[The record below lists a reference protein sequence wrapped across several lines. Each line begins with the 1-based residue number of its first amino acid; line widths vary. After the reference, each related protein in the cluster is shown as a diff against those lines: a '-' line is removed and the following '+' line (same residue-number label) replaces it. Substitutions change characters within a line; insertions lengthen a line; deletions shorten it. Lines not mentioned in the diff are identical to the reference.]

1 MKMNPKIFTRMS
13 AMLIVLSIFLLV
25 LAPFT
30 ITLTSAE
37 VTELNVPPWVVQGE
51 TLSISGKASANEVVW
66 IGSSFELSLPVSDG
80 KYCREF
86 NGIHFPAGEKVFSVT
101 AENIKNIRISISPVP
116 VLGTVEYPLEGP
128 KNATNGVATLSV
140 SFPAEIYGFEIDIHG
155 KKDVKVYGDA
165 ADGATSVNLKTEV
178 SIKVTANPN
187 GDFALDISTEGVPLG
202 EFLITA
208 GGIEKTVEVVLAE
221 PTPTPPTAYIDSI
234 TPDPAEQGTDTV
246 SFTGHGT
253 DSDGSVDAYNWRSSI
268 DSQLSTFSSF
278 TKSASELSVGTHTI
292 YFKVQ
297 DNDGAWSSEDTE
309 ELCIN
314 GLWEDDPD
322 NPCKERRGTCS
333 GTYEYRNKP
342 DGTDCGSDYYEDWA
356 SYCKGDEVWKHRR
369 FHDFYCDGGTCT
381 GHTSWVDDQLVEN
394 CNDYDGW
401 HCNGD
406 VRENRD
412 YYCSGGSCTYT
423 VTSSENCN
431 DYDGWMD
438 TGDTRWIDEPGNEC
452 KEEEQ
457 KKQEYRDYACSG
469 GSCTYSVT
477 NTQWIDTGNTRNKS
491 DGTIC
496 GYENWGDNPANECKE
511 RREIKKCMGGTCTRS
526 GEYEYRNKPDGTDC
540 GSDGWVDTV
549 EKKWIDEPGNECTE
563 KEQKKQEYLDYAC
576 SGGSCT
582 YSVTNTQWIDTGNT
596 RNKSDG
602 TYCGCT
608 ANNTLKK
615 CCGGTCSDTGICNS
629 TYCGADSACDG
640 KKTGDTCDA
649 NKNCNSTCKCI
660 TSLDVTTVSI
670 GSGSAE
676 ANDTATIAL
685 MINVSIVDAPS
696 GLGNATINLTYN
708 PNVVNVT
715 SVKNSNFDSFV
726 YNTNNSSGLTRIV
739 AYQTGATGLI
749 GNIKFAD
756 IEFKAVGERG
766 DVSPLNLEVI
776 ELRDNNGGP
785 IPHVVKNGSFI
796 ILDGELNPFDTG
808 LPENPYPS
816 IGGIHNGTIKP
827 NKTIRVHKLYT
838 YPCPGTG
845 GHTEYVRIENNSGWN
860 VTARWNGYGGGDW
873 RNITFEESF
882 TLQPGVEYNYTI
894 MTGSYPQIIHQH
906 EANVTGGTITCTEF
920 IDANG
925 KIYREDWIPAIILSY
940 NFYQGHR

>member
-1 MKMNPKIFTRMS
+1 LTDNFFIELSIFRFIMKMNPKIFTRMS

-30 ITLTSAE
+30 ITLTSAD

-155 KKDVKVYGDA
+155 KKDVEVYGDA

-208 GGIEKTVEVVLAE
+208 GGIEKTVEVVSTE

-342 DGTDCGSDYYEDWA
+342 DGT
-356 SYCKGDEVWKHRR
+356 
-369 FHDFYCDGGTCT
+369 
-381 GHTSWVDDQLVEN
+381 
-394 CNDYDGW
+394 
-401 HCNGD
+401 
-406 VRENRD
+406 
-412 YYCSGGSCTYT
+412 
-423 VTSSENCN
+423 
-431 DYDGWMD
+431 
-438 TGDTRWIDEPGNEC
+438 
-452 KEEEQ
+452 
-457 KKQEYRDYACSG
+457 
-469 GSCTYSVT
+469 
-477 NTQWIDTGNTRNKS
+477 
-491 DGTIC
+491 IC
-496 GYENWGDNPANECKE
+496 GYENWEDDPANECKE
-511 RREIKKCMGGTCTRS
+511 RREIRKCSEGICTPS
-526 GEYEYRNKPDGTDC
+526 GEYECRNKPDGTDC
-540 GSDGWVDTV
+540 GSDGWVDTA
-549 EKKWIDEPGNECTE
+549 EKRWVDDPGNECTE

-715 SVKNSNFDSFV
+715 SVKNSSFDSFV